1 MSDNQRRALCRILFL
16 LVCFLPTVGVLYWI
30 CHPQTAGSWERAIHA
45 ELGIETH
52 IDSIETPGLYVTI
65 LRGLEFSDP
74 EVGSLLKTVEA
85 RIEFGD
91 VNQIYIPY
99 KVQNLTNKSLTCLL
113 KNINRNLVRSQGV
126 DKRWRISFEKDTL
139 VEEAIAAELRSQV
152 SFSGPANSGNQFDA
166 VPGVALSNLQ
176 IDLGSGMEGADG
188 AFVSARFNVAGAS
201 GELASDKYVGC
212 RISKTDQ
219 YGHVIE
225 LNTNNVPLP
234 CWLVAD
240 TVPFVPASLGGEA
253 TFAGELTLVP
263 TVATNYLKLTG
274 AFHNVDLGRSV
285 LSNAG
290 QFASIQLNQ
299 CRFENGELED
309 WNAMLFHDI
318 DSPPRLISKE
328 SLFTFTKQVDV
339 AQAIAHSILGPTT
352 RLGELQVP
360 RHLNE

>member
-1 MSDNQRRALCRILFL
+1 M
-16 LVCFLPTVGVLYWI
+16 
-30 CHPQTAGSWERAIHA
+30 
-45 ELGIETH
+45 
-52 IDSIETPGLYVTI
+52 
-65 LRGLEFSDP
+65 
-74 EVGSLLKTVEA
+74 
-85 RIEFGD
+85 
-91 VNQIYIPY
+91 
-99 KVQNLTNKSLTCLL
+99 
-113 KNINRNLVRSQGV
+113 
-126 DKRWRISFEKDTL
+126 
-139 VEEAIAAELRSQV
+139 
-152 SFSGPANSGNQFDA
+152 
-166 VPGVALSNLQ
+166 
-176 IDLGSGMEGADG
+176 
-188 AFVSARFNVAGAS
+188 
-201 GELASDKYVGC
+201 
-212 RISKTDQ
+212 
-219 YGHVIE
+219 
-225 LNTNNVPLP
+225 
-234 CWLVAD
+234 
-240 TVPFVPASLGGEA
+240 
-253 TFAGELTLVP
+253 P